1 MQTNHEGF
9 VEHRLFHFLEAG
21 DNEQLSMS
29 GSDRHQGVINFR
41 EEIQWSS
48 RVAMSWQIILDQTM
62 KCSELFFQHLKHFSC
77 EMLEF

>member
-1 MQTNHEGF
+1 MNTDYSIF
-9 VEHRLFHFLEAG
+9 W
-21 DNEQLSMS
+21 EQETTGSCESSLS

-48 RVAMSWQIILDQTM
+48 HVVMSWQIILDQTI
-62 KCSELFFQHLKHFSC
+62 KCSELFVQHLEHFSC